1 MEFNLEEIILICEYV
16 RVGSKSTPKTKT
28 LDFINEY
35 LDLKRDI
42 KA

>member
-1 MEFNLEEIILICEYV
+1 VEFNLEEIILICEYV

-35 LDLKRDI
+35 LYTKKDMKV
-42 KA
+42 